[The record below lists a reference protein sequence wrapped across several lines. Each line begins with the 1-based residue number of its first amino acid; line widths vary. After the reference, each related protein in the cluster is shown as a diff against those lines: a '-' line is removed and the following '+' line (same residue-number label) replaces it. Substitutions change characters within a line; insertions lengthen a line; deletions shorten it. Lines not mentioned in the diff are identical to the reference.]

1 MIVLYGIF
9 LCETPEDF
17 RRGGLGLMGLKV
29 LNQPFLGKWVRRLG
43 CEPVRGRQGGG
54 FCLTSTVQL
63 GGMDFSRGDQ
73 SLRGGLLERN

>member
-9 LCETPEDF
+9 LCETHEDF

-43 CEPVRGRQGGG
+43 CETVRGREGGG
-54 FCLTSTVQL
+54 FCLTSMGAA
-63 GGMDFSRGDQ
+63 GGR
-73 SLRGGLLERN
+73 GLL